1 MSIKA
6 IECPDGVC
14 HSHHGGHAVPRQA
27 MQKNL
32 EKHGKDWCEKLAE
45 RIYEM
50 SVDTYSQTVMPSLH
64 SAGWQRRHLDW
75 EFKLA
80 ENGSEPDEAL
90 VEGIINATES
100 FLRSSEVHRLFIQEL
115 VQGTFEEA
123 NDKKIISKAIKSIIE
138 EEIVSSLR
146 EKKETLLK
154 KISAKLISEE
164 KVSEELAINSAKE
177 GFEEV
182 ERLLAN
188 HSEAGGYAKA
198 VTPEFLSKQK
208 ATLTKYLSEA
218 DVAICTAQ
226 VLGKKAPVLI
236 DSPMIEKMRP
246 GAVVIDLA
254 VSQGGN
260 CEGTKSNETIIKD
273 GVKLIGAG
281 ELPSSV
287 PYDASSLYA
296 KNLTSLITPFIKDG
310 VIKLDKEDELISGC
324 LLSDEGVVLQNKVFE
339 N

>member
-80 ENGSEPDEAL
+80 ENDSAPDEAL

-100 FLRSSEVHRLFIQEL
+100 FLRSSEVHRLFIKEL

-188 HSEAGGYAKA
+188 HSEA
-198 VTPEFLSKQK
+198 V
-208 ATLTKYLSEA
+208 
-218 DVAICTAQ
+218 
-226 VLGKKAPVLI
+226 
-236 DSPMIEKMRP
+236 
-246 GAVVIDLA
+246 
-254 VSQGGN
+254 
-260 CEGTKSNETIIKD
+260 
-273 GVKLIGAG
+273 
-281 ELPSSV
+281 
-287 PYDASSLYA
+287 
-296 KNLTSLITPFIKDG
+296 
-310 VIKLDKEDELISGC
+310 
-324 LLSDEGVVLQNKVFE
+324 
-339 N
+339 

>member
-32 EKHGKDWCEKLAE
+32 QSHGREWCEKLAE

-64 SAGWQRRHLDW
+64 SSGWQRRHLDW

-80 ENGSEPDEAL
+80 ENDSEPDEAL

-123 NDKKIISKAIKSIIE
+123 NDKKLISKAIKTIIE
-138 EEIVSSLR
+138 EEIINSLR
-146 EKKETLLK
+146 DRKQDLLK
-154 KISAKLISEE
+154 SLSSKLISEE
-164 KVSEELAINSAKE
+164 RISEELAFNSAKE

-182 ERLLAN
+182 ERLLMN
-188 HSEAGGYAKA
+188 HTEA
-198 VTPEFLSKQK
+198 V
-208 ATLTKYLSEA
+208 
-218 DVAICTAQ
+218 
-226 VLGKKAPVLI
+226 
-236 DSPMIEKMRP
+236 
-246 GAVVIDLA
+246 
-254 VSQGGN
+254 
-260 CEGTKSNETIIKD
+260 
-273 GVKLIGAG
+273 
-281 ELPSSV
+281 
-287 PYDASSLYA
+287 
-296 KNLTSLITPFIKDG
+296 
-310 VIKLDKEDELISGC
+310 
-324 LLSDEGVVLQNKVFE
+324 
-339 N
+339 